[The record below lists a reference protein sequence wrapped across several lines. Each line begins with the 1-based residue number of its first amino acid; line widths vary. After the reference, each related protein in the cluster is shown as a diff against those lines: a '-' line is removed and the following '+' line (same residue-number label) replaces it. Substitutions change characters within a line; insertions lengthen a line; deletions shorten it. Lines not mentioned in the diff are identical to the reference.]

1 MKMKKFI
8 NAPENLTT
16 ELLEGFSAANRDLV
30 SLVPD
35 RMVVS
40 NKLKDASRVTIVTQ
54 GGAGHE
60 PAISGFVGEGMVDVS
75 VVGDVFAAP
84 GPQACVDA
92 IKLADKGKGVLYI
105 VLNHAGDML
114 TGNLTM
120 KEVAKQNLNVMKV
133 VTQEDVSNAT
143 RENADDRRGLVGC
156 IPTYKIAG
164 AAAAEGRTLE
174 DVAAVAQRF
183 ADNMATLAVAARGA
197 THPST
202 GSMLADLGEDEME
215 IGMGQHGEGGGGR
228 QAMKSADET
237 AEIMVN
243 ALLADL
249 SIGSGEKIMLILNGT
264 GATTLM
270 ELFIVYRRCE
280 QVLKAKNI
288 EIVANYVGELL
299 TVQEQAGFQMFMA
312 RMDDE
317 LLRLWNA
324 PCNTPY
330 FKK

>member
-8 NAPENLTT
+8 NNPENLTA
-16 ELLEGFSAANRDLV
+16 ELLEGFAAAHRDLV
-30 SLVPD
+30 TLETD
-35 RMVVS
+35 NKVV
-40 NKLKDASRVTIVTQ
+40 NNNLDKADRVTIVTQ
-54 GGAGHE
+54 GGSGHE
-60 PAISGFVGEGMVDVS
+60 PAISGFVGDGMVDIS

-114 TGNLTM
+114 TGNMTM
-120 KEVAKQNLNVMKV
+120 KQCKKQNLNVIKV
-133 VTQEDVSNAT
+133 VTQEDIANAP
-143 RENADDRRGLVGC
+143 RENSDDRRGLVGC

-164 AAAAEGRTLE
+164 AAAAEGKSLE
-174 DVAAVAQRF
+174 EVAEITQRF
-183 ADNMATLAVAARGA
+183 ADNMATLAVAVRGA

-228 QAMKSADET
+228 QKMKSADET

-243 ALLADL
+243 ALLSDL
-249 SIGSGEKIMLILNGT
+249 SIQNGEKIMLILNGT

-270 ELFIVYRRCE
+270 ELFIIYRKCE
-280 QVLKAKNI
+280 QLLKEKNV